1 MEEAL
6 ADFSGY
12 VAVDEVYDGPFC
24 VLVLVDSRRGRRVV
38 YQVLEHKPSH
48 ADMQPFLAH
57 FKCLLDAR
65 GLILQGIT
73 TDGSGLY
80 PEPIAQVF
88 GPVTHQICEF
98 HIIADLTQAV
108 LRAVARVR
116 KDLSA
121 QLPKLSRGRPKAH
134 QTGLVRRK
142 RRQEEHIAELFTH
155 RYLFVQHG
163 LTPTEQKTLKRLC
176 RGHRPLRTLRL
187 IMDEV
192 YRLFDR
198 RCRTETALVKLARL
212 RRRVQRFPQVGRKL
226 QSLFSPNL
234 EKSLQCLNDK
244 LLPATSN
251 SVERSNR
258 RFRKMQQSVYSVRTQ
273 EHLTGRI
280 ALDILRDARTPARRR
295 TVQTLHQARKSLL
308 ATL

>member
-1 MEEAL
+1 LEEAL
-6 ADFSGY
+6 GDFSGY

-24 VLVLVDSRRGRRVV
+24 VLVLVDSRRGRRLV
-38 YQVLEHKPSH
+38 YEVLEHKPTH
-48 ADMQPFLAH
+48 ANVQPFLAH
-57 FKCLLDAR
+57 FKGLLDAR

-88 GPVTHQICEF
+88 GAVTHQICEF

-108 LRAVARVR
+108 LRALAQVR
-116 KDLSA
+116 KGLSA
-121 QLPKLSRGRPKAH
+121 QLPKLPRGRPRAA
-134 QTGLVRRK
+134 QAPLVRRK
-142 RRQEEHIAELFTH
+142 RRQEAHIAELFTH

-163 LTPTEQKTLKRLC
+163 LTPAEQKTLRRLC
-176 RGHRPLRTLRL
+176 RGHQSLRTLRL

-198 RCRTETALVKLARL
+198 RCRTETALVKLACL
-212 RRRVQRFPQVGRKL
+212 RRRVRRFPQVGRKL
-226 QSLFSPNL
+226 QCLFSPNL

-251 SVERSNR
+251 TVERSNR
-258 RFRKMQQSVYSVRTQ
+258 RFRKMQQSVYRVRTQ
-273 EHLTGRI
+273 AHLNGRI
-280 ALDILRDARTPARRR
+280 ALDILRDARAPGRRC
-295 TVQTLHQARKSLL
+295 TVQTLHRARKTPL